1 MRSPP
6 ARGERRIDALDS
18 LRGIAILM
26 VLASHLL
33 PPALRLPAA
42 PPALE
47 GVGRGGVILFFLL
60 SGYLIFG
67 NVRRQP
73 TAIFLRRRLFKI
85 LPSYWLSLACIAAL
99 DWGLSGAAHFPWR
112 VYLTNFLMIP
122 DLTADPEVSGVYW
135 TLLIE
140 VKFYLFIAI
149 QYAILKERFLL
160 GIAGALI
167 ASSVALF
174 AVRGHGSQLLA
185 CFPAFYVGIYMSRA
199 EERGWR
205 APACAALAAVTL
217 AAAAGM
223 IVALPD
229 ERLWS
234 AVYLVGGALLFA
246 LFLRYRLGHRWLGFL
261 GMTSY
266 NNYLYHA
273 LVGGLVFAAIG
284 GGPAPAIIVLAVSTG
299 LAVVLYRTVEQPLV
313 RLGRRW
319 EAMTPGA
326 ASGLREPASP

>member
-6 ARGERRIDALDS
+6 APGERRIGALDS

-33 PPALRLPAA
+33 PPALWLSVA
-42 PPALE
+42 PPVLE
-47 GVGRGGVILFFLL
+47 GIGRGGVILFFLL

-67 NVRRQP
+67 NVQRQR
-73 TAIFLRRRLFKI
+73 TSIFLRRRLFKI

-99 DWGLSGAAHFPWR
+99 DWSVSGGPHYPWR
-112 VYLTNFLMIP
+112 VYLTNFMMIP
-122 DLTADPEVSGVYW
+122 DVTADPQVSGVYW

-149 QYAILKERFLL
+149 QYAIFKDRFLA
-160 GIAGALI
+160 GIAGALV

-174 AVRGHGSQLLA
+174 AARGHGSQLLA

-199 EERGWR
+199 EDRGWR
-205 APACAALAAVTL
+205 LPASAALAAVTL
-217 AAAAGM
+217 ATAAGM
-223 IVALPD
+223 IVTLP
-229 ERLWS
+229 EEGVWS
-234 AVYLVGGALLFA
+234 AVYLIGGALLFA
-246 LFLRYRLGHRWLGFL
+246 LFLRYRIGHRWLGFI

-266 NNYLYHA
+266 NNYLYHS

-284 GGPAPAIIVLAVSTG
+284 GGPAAAIIVLAVSTG

-313 RLGRRW
+313 RLGRRR
-319 EAMTPGA
+319 EAMTPGV
-326 ASGLREPASP
+326 ASGLQEPASP